1 MLKMTYE
8 QTLDYLYNQMPEYQ
22 RIGHSAYKPGLDNS
36 FRLDE
41 IFDQPHQ
48 KFKTIHVGGTNGKG
62 STSHLLAAILQKS
75 GYKTGLYTSPHLI
88 DFRERIRINGE
99 MISETFVID
108 FVEKFK
114 AQFEPVMPSFFE
126 LTMEMAFLYFAMQ
139 KVDVAVIEVGLGG
152 RLDSTNIISPDLSV
166 ITNIGLD
173 HTQYLGDTL
182 TQIASEKAGI
192 IKPGTPVVIGE
203 AGDGEIKQVFVEK
216 AAEVHAPIFF
226 AEEATTGFKATK
238 TNSGW
243 HFSSDQFPEIDSVL
257 GGFAQEKNAK
267 TVLTAVGELRKLG
280 YEIPDQ
286 AVVDGFRQV
295 TELTGLQGRWQ
306 TLQENPKI
314 VCDTGHN
321 AHAVQYIVEQLS
333 KENYNQLHIVFGMV
347 NDKDIDA
354 VLKLL
359 PQDAHYYFTKAS
371 IKRAIDERDLALKA
385 AAFDLKGTC
394 FENVESAIKSA
405 KENADKN
412 DLIFIGGSSFIV
424 ADALPLF
431 VKLPD

>member
-1 MLKMTYE
+1 MTYG
-8 QTLDYLYNQMPEYQ
+8 QTLDYLYSQMPEYQ

-36 FRLDE
+36 LRLDE
-41 IFDQPHQ
+41 IFGKPHQ
-48 KFKTIHVGGTNGKG
+48 KYKTIHIGGTNGKG
-62 STSHLLAAILQKS
+62 STSHTLAAILQKS

-88 DFRERIRINGE
+88 DFRERIRVNGK
-99 MISETFVID
+99 MVPKQYVVD
-108 FVEKFK
+108 FVQKYK
-114 AQFEPVMPSFFE
+114 NRFEPVIPSFFE
-126 LTMEMAFLYFAMQ
+126 LTMEMAFLYFAEQ
-139 KVDVAVIEVGLGG
+139 EVDVAIIEVGLGG

-173 HTQYLGDTL
+173 HTQYLGTTL
-182 TQIASEKAGI
+182 AAIAGEKAGI

-203 AGDGEIKQVFVEK
+203 ADDEEVRELFIRKAKETNAPLLFSDLSISNLKVERIDDEWKFV
-216 AAEVHAPIFF
+216 
-226 AEEATTGFKATK
+226 
-238 TNSGW
+238 
-243 HFSSDQFPEIDSVL
+243 SDDFPEVVCELS
-257 GGFAQEKNAK
+257 GFAQEKNGR
-267 TVLTAVGELRKLG
+267 TVLAAVKALREIG

-286 AVVDGFRQV
+286 AVQEGFAQV
-295 TELTGLQGRWQ
+295 VELTGLMGRWQ

-394 FENVESAIKSA
+394 LENVESAIKSA